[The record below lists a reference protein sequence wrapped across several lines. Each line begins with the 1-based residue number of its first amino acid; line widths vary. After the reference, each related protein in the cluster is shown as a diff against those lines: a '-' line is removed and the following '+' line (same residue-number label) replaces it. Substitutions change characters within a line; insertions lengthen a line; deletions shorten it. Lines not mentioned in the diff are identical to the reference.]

1 MSTRHLVVMGVS
13 GVGKTTVAETLADV
27 LGADFAEGDLFHPE
41 ANITKMSSGAP
52 LTDDDR
58 WPWLESLAAWT
69 RERRS
74 DGVSTVVAC
83 SALRRAYRDV
93 LRRDVPETFFLHLTG
108 DPELIRDRMRAR
120 RHFMPPDLL
129 QSQFETLEPLG
140 PDENGVVVD
149 VARAVRDIVDR
160 AVATLATRT
169 PDS

>member
-1 MSTRHLVVMGVS
+1 MGVS

-58 WPWLESLAAWT
+58 WPWLEALAAWT

-149 VARAVRDIVDR
+149 VAQAVRDIVDR
-160 AVATLATRT
+160 AVAALATRT

>member
-1 MSTRHLVVMGVS
+1 MRTRHLVVMGVS

-27 LGADFAEGDLFHPE
+27 LGAEFAEGDLFHPE

-52 LTDDDR
+52 LADADR
-58 WPWLESLAAWT
+58 WPWLEALAAWT

-93 LRRDVPETFFLHLTG
+93 LRRDVPETFFLHLSG
-108 DPELIRDRMRAR
+108 EPELVRDRMRAR

-129 QSQFETLEPLG
+129 QSQFDTLEPLG
-140 PDENGVVVD
+140 PDEKGMVVD
-149 VARAVRDIVDR
+149 VAHPVRDIVDR
-160 AVATLATRT
+160 AVAALATPT